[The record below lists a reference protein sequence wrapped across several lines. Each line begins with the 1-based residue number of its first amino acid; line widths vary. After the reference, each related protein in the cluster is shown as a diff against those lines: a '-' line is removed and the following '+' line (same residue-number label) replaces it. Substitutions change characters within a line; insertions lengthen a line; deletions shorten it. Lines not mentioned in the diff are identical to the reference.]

1 MPTNLINNSKKILSG
16 LSLILLTGTS
26 FAQTQSGKIWV
37 TINDLNKAS
46 LSFNDR
52 EISSGNESVQ
62 KLISDLDIISIQQAV
77 PASKNEELLKLYE
90 IECNC
95 DENDLLQSAA
105 RISDVFSKPEIAP
118 KYETLYQPNDF
129 SATFSYDY
137 GLNLINAQG
146 AWDITKGDTNVL
158 LAISDQNFYPNHEE
172 LQGKFT
178 YYNTANTAS
187 RTHGTAVAIL
197 AAGKSD
203 NSIGKSSIGFNC
215 ELGLYRMN
223 YNDVLTATYSGAKV
237 INISWTSGC
246 YASSYVQTIIDEV
259 YLNGTIIV
267 ASAGNGNAT
276 CWGAGNLV
284 YPAACN
290 HVISVSS
297 VGPHDNHQRTIGNPA
312 TTHQHNL
319 MVDITAPGYD
329 VPLSVAPGWYLTGN
343 GTSFAA
349 PIVTGTIGLILSV
362 DPCLTFEQVEEILKT
377 TAVNIDALNPQYV
390 GLLGAGRLN
399 AAAAVQLAT
408 TYHACGSDDDG
419 NNGHGNDE
427 DGFDD
432 SNPGQGSG
440 IGGTA
445 GTGGSMPNSGH
456 LNNSGTANSSSHMAV
471 QNQQEY
477 IQKDAST
484 DADNNEIIS
493 VENENGEYVNSYSAN
508 SEMVINKV
516 ISFKNASI
524 VTVDEDY
531 IYEGNRFVKV
541 DRNKSESINSNIAE
555 LTVYPNP
562 INNGQTLNIR
572 TNSDFEYLDLKNI
585 KGETVKSTNGIDSGM
600 QLMMDN
606 LSEGV
611 YFLNIHFKN
620 GEISTEKLVV
630 ID

>member
-1 MPTNLINNSKKILSG
+1 M
-16 LSLILLTGTS
+16 GTS
-26 FAQTQSGKIWV
+26 VAQNQTGKIWV
-37 TINDLNKAS
+37 TINDLNKANLTIS
-46 LSFNDR
+46 ER

-62 KLISDLDIISIQQAV
+62 KLISDLDITSIQQAV
-77 PASKNEELLKLYE
+77 PASRNEELLKLYE

-95 DENDLLQSAA
+95 DENDLLQSSA

-118 KYETLYQPNDF
+118 KYETLYDPNDF
-129 SATFSYDY
+129 NATFSNDY
-137 GLNLINAQG
+137 GLNLINAKG
-146 AWDITKGDTNVL
+146 AWDISKGDTNIL

-172 LQGKFT
+172 LQGKFS
-178 YYNTANTAS
+178 YYNAANTAT

-203 NSIGKSSIGFNC
+203 NSVGKSSIGFNC
-215 ELGLYRMN
+215 ELALYRMN
-223 YNDVLTATYSGAKV
+223 YNDVLTATYSGARV

-284 YPAACN
+284 YPASCN

-297 VGPHDNHQRTIGNPA
+297 VGPHNNHQRTLGNAA
-312 TTHQHNL
+312 TTHQHNIA
-319 MVDITAPGYD
+319 VDITAPGYD

-377 TAVNIDALNPQYV
+377 TAVNIDAQNPQYV
-390 GLLGAGRLN
+390 GLLGAGRLD
-399 AAAAVQLAT
+399 AAAAVLKAT
-408 TYHACGSDDDG
+408 TYHACGGNDDG

-427 DGFDD
+427 DGDD
-432 SNPGQGSG
+432 ESNPGLGGGSDD
-440 IGGTA
+440 GGST
-445 GTGGSMPNSGH
+445 GTGNSGSLTGPTSH
-456 LNNSGTANSSSHMAV
+456 HTQVEGPNNSSNMNV
-471 QNQQEY
+471 QGVREY
-477 IQKDAST
+477 IQKDGGLST
-484 DADNNEIIS
+484 EEDVIS
-493 VENENGEYVNSYSAN
+493 VENENGEFVNTYAAN
-508 SEMVINKV
+508 SEMIVNKV
-516 ISFKNASI
+516 ISFRNASI
-524 VTVDEDY
+524 VTVDEEY
-531 IYEGNRFVKV
+531 IYENNRFVKT
-541 DRNKSESINSNIAE
+541 DKSASAATQNVNEVK

-562 INNGQTLNIR
+562 INSGQMLNIQ
-572 TNSDFEYLDLKNI
+572 TTSEFEYLELKNI
-585 KGETVKSTNGIDSGM
+585 KGETIKSTKGIDSGL
-600 QLMMDN
+600 QLLMND

-611 YFLNIHFKN
+611 YFMNIYFNN
-620 GEISTEKLVV
+620 GEVSTEKLVV